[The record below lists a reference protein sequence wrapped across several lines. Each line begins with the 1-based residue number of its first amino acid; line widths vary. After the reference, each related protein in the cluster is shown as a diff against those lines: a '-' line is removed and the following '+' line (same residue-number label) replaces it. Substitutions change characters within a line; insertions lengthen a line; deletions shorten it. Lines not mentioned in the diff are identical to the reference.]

1 MPRFSVFS
9 TVIVFV
15 SYPFLFVFEYYFLCV
30 MVKVWSYAALKFYA
44 TIDSISKITCLRK
57 KRNNYKFEQSNI
69 IISTYRVREQPTTLL
84 RASQVNVDE

>member
-1 MPRFSVFS
+1 MCYGKSLVLCSIKILCDYRFDLQN
-9 TVIVFV
+9 
-15 SYPFLFVFEYYFLCV
+15 YLP
-30 MVKVWSYAALKFYA
+30 AQ
-44 TIDSISKITCLRK
+44 